1 MLQSWIIISLLYF
14 ITLFAN
20 SPGTVYETYNNDNI
34 HSKKKYIKEILNS
47 QPEFV
52 LYFNEFKL
60 IDNRKEDTP
69 VTKNKY

>member
-1 MLQSWIIISLLYF
+1 MKLIIMTTF
-14 ITLFAN
+14 TQR
-20 SPGTVYETYNNDNI
+20 
-34 HSKKKYIKEILNS
+34 KKYVKEILNS
-47 QPEFV
+47 RPEFV